1 MSLNYHIL
9 NLNGLFI
16 CSRRGHNDYHVGL
29 TRWSL

>member
-9 NLNGLFI
+9 NLKGLLI
-16 CSRRGHNDYHVGL
+16 CSRPGNNNYRVGL